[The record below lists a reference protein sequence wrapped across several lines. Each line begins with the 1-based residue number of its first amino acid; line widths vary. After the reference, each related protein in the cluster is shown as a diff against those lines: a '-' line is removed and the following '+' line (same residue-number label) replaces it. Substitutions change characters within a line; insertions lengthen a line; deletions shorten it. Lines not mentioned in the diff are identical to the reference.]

1 MSDTAADKV
10 FERTYQLPYLLGV
23 FMAVNAVR
31 DACLVVDSPN
41 CAMAKADL
49 IAGNHDLFSTLLS
62 PSGRHRVACTMVT
75 PFTPQK
81 NPEKRVAAI
90 LNSIAGSGEFGA
102 VLLTGLPFGW
112 LAGMDYDGIAAA
124 VPPGVPAAAVPA
136 KSMDLDWLEGYD
148 LSLEALARS
157 LRFPAR
163 PRRAAGKVALA
174 GYMLDRNEFDHAA
187 NLKELERLL
196 ALAGLELVS
205 VWPSGGGVAEL
216 ARAAEASLIVSLPY
230 GRRAARTLA
239 GRTGAKLLETG
250 LPMGL
255 GGTSAWLAAVRK
267 AAGLKGGPPPALA
280 EAERAA
286 AAALAP
292 ALRVLRNRNV
302 LFAGDPHLYSAFS
315 SFAAELCVGVPAA
328 LLGSSSRT
336 LGPSA
341 GRAETVLFAPSA
353 SEARSALAALPR
365 YRKPDLAVANS
376 FAVTEGF
383 AEGLPFVELGFP
395 SYGHHCL
402 LDEPYFGYAGARV
415 LAARMLNALQAG
427 LAAPSFRERG
437 F

>member
-1 MSDTAADKV
+1 MSDTAADKA
-10 FERTYQLPYLLGV
+10 FERTYQLPYQLGV

-31 DACLVVDSPN
+31 DVCLVVDAPN
-41 CAMAKADL
+41 CAMVKADL

-62 PSGRHRVACTMVT
+62 PSGRHRVVCTMVT

-81 NPEKRVAAI
+81 NPEKRVSAI
-90 LNSIAGSGEFGA
+90 LNSISGSGGFGA

-124 VPPGVPAAAVPA
+124 VPPGTPVSAVPA

-148 LSLEALARS
+148 LSLEALARCV
-157 LRFPAR
+157 RFPKKT
-163 PRRAAGKVALA
+163 RRASNKVALA
-174 GYMLDRNEFDHAA
+174 GYLLDRNEFDHAA
-187 NLKELERLL
+187 NLKEISRLL
-196 ALAGLELVS
+196 ELAGLDLVS
-205 VWPSGGGVAEL
+205 VWPSGGPVADLE
-216 ARAAEASLIVSLPY
+216 RAAEASLVISLPY

-239 GRTGAKLLETG
+239 ARCGAKLLETG

-255 GGTSAWLAAVRK
+255 KGTSAWLERVRR
-267 AAGLKGGPPPALA
+267 AAGLKGALPAALV
-280 EAERAA
+280 EAERSA
-286 AAALAP
+286 AAALTP

-315 SFAAELCVGVPAA
+315 AFAAELCLSVPAA

-336 LGPSA
+336 LGSFVRGTDTA
-341 GRAETVLFAPSA
+341 LFAPSA
-353 SEARSALAALPR
+353 AEAKSAVASLSR
-365 YRKPDLAVANS
+365 YRKPDLAVVNS

-402 LDEPYFGYAGARV
+402 FEEPYFGYAGARV

-427 LAAPSFRERG
+427 LPAPRFRERG

>member
-1 MSDTAADKV
+1 MSDTAADKA

-23 FMAVNAVR
+23 FIAVNAVR
-31 DACLVVDSPN
+31 DACLVVDAPN
-41 CAMAKADL
+41 CAMVKADL

-62 PSGRHRVACTMVT
+62 PDGRHRVVCTMVT

-81 NPEKRVAAI
+81 NPESRVAAI
-90 LNSIAGSGEFGA
+90 LNSISGAGDFGA

-124 VPPGVPAAAVPA
+124 VPPGTPAAAVPA

-148 LSLEALARS
+148 LALEALARS
-157 LRFPAR
+157 VRLPKK
-163 PRRAAGKVALA
+163 PRRAANKVALA
-174 GYMLDRNEFDHAA
+174 GYLLDRNEFDHAA

-196 ALAGLELVS
+196 ALAGLDLVS
-205 VWPSGGGVAEL
+205 VWPSGGAVADL

-230 GRRAARTLA
+230 GRRTARTLA

-255 GGTSAWLAAVRK
+255 GGASSWLAAVRK
-267 AAGLKGGPPPALA
+267 AAGLKGGLPPAVT
-280 EAERAA
+280 EAERTAA
-286 AAALAP
+286 AAIAP
-292 ALRVLRNRNV
+292 ALRVLRNRNI

-315 SFAAELCVGVPAA
+315 SFAAELCMSVPAA
-328 LLGSSSRT
+328 LLGSSSRK

-341 GRAETVLFAPSA
+341 RGAETVLFAPSA
-353 SEARSALAALPR
+353 SEAKSALAALPR
-365 YRKPDLAVANS
+365 YRRPDLAVANS

-383 AEGLPFVELGFP
+383 AEGLPFLELGFP

-402 LDEPYFGYAGARV
+402 LDEPYLGYAGARV

-427 LAAPSFRERG
+427 LPAPPFRERG